1 MKVLFAVSDEA
12 ISQNIIKQ
20 YQEDY
25 KEIITST
32 NKYFFNAIIKELAK
46 DKTYDII
53 VISEDLE
60 PVANNNYDQ
69 IDKFIL
75 EKLDDISDEATKAN
89 GEDVP
94 IIFICSDRRT
104 RNDDLLRNLFS
115 MGIYNALVEKDRNIP
130 EVCRLINRPRA
141 KKEAKKYYLLD
152 GEEATYNGGSNALVS
167 EDQINNILNYYSQ
180 LGGAVDKYSE
190 TFDHI
195 AQQYD
200 DSQLRL
206 IIKFLPENVKVVL
219 EKSNAKYQ
227 QLVNKGTVLTNG
239 SYSEYSKKQDDLGSI
254 YQQDLK
260 SQKLSNPVVIPEAMN
275 FQTVHR
281 QPIMPNSQQPMGQRR
296 PVAPINQQGQQ
307 NPYGQQQRPNPYGQ
321 NPNAP
326 RPQQP
331 MQRPMQPGQGQPNPY
346 GQQQRPNP
354 YGQNPNAPRP
364 QQPMQRPVQPGQGQ
378 PNPYG
383 QQQRPNPYG
392 QQNPFGQNPGAPR
405 PQQPVQQ
412 PIQKPVQPVANPFQ
426 PSAPVQNPFDANQ
439 TSINPF
445 DMSNTEAINNN
456 PFGNPSEEGTQNPFD
471 LGSAEQAAEVNNPF
485 DLGSADQSTEQ
496 KSNDNTSNEEVIVNN
511 DISDIEVTDT
521 IEEIEETPVE
531 KVETP
536 KIEEADEV
544 VEDDEVD
551 VDEIEEIDNKLENI
565 DINEDSIVTEVDD
578 EKVVEEPV
586 IEQPK
591 RKRGRPKKNPV
602 EEAPVEETPIIPE
615 VEEKDEIAE
624 ALDKF
629 EIPSVEEKIE
639 EPKVEEPVI
648 EEIVE
653 ERPEEPVLEEVV
665 EEQPEE
671 PALEEIIEEQS
682 EEKSEPEV
690 FVPTEDIQVANYSVE
705 EETAPEISAEDLI
718 NDASYDFF
726 GDGDDNFPSTDTFNK
741 KKTEEPKEETIP
753 VEEPKVEEPKVEDVK
768 VEELKVETPTI
779 EKIETEKPKKEI
791 VIPTENTTFN
801 TVEMPMNNQ
810 MQNPMVNPMDMQMN
824 APMMNQMDMMNMQM
838 GDPMMMNQMD
848 MMNMQM
854 GDPMMMNQMDMMNM
868 QMGYPMMDPM
878 GMQFA
883 NFNMADYQPGEING
897 PHINGFEQFQGEIQ
911 PVDYSDDYAINVD
924 MQTLDQDVPT
934 QTGTHEVEGAG
945 KVVAFIGT
953 SKNGT
958 SFLADSVGMLFS
970 QAGIKT
976 AIVDTTKNKN
986 SYYMFTNNNAKLGN
1000 IAASSLKNLAKGRVE
1015 GLELNPSLS
1024 VFTGLP
1030 GDIDELYLD
1039 VDAIVNTLS
1048 MNFDVVLL
1056 DCDFSTDDK
1065 YFAKAKEFY
1074 LVQTMDA
1081 FTIQPLTRFL
1091 SELKLKGLLDEN
1103 KLRIIINKYIKMKKL
1118 SYKMIIGGLS
1128 KYNEPAMTLQR
1139 DLFNPN
1145 NVPYILIPF
1154 DDETYEAYL
1163 QEVAMCDFKLN
1174 NYSDN
1179 FLNALETLKNMI
1191 FNGEGSQDKAKKSL
1205 FNKKTKND
1213 NKTNYDKEI
1222 LQGPKSGS
1230 NT

>member
-1 MKVLFAVSDEA
+1 MKVLFAVSDET

-46 DKTYDII
+46 DKTYDAI

-69 IDKFIL
+69 IDKFLL
-75 EKLDDISDEATKAN
+75 EKLDDISDEASKVN

-130 EVCRLINRPRA
+130 EVCRLLNRPRA

-152 GEEATYNGGSNALVS
+152 GEETTYNGGSNALVS

-190 TFDHI
+190 VFDHI

-219 EKSNAKYQ
+219 EKENSKYQ

-239 SYSEYSKKQDDLGSI
+239 SYSEYSNKENKDLGSI

-281 QPIMPNSQQPMGQRR
+281 QPIMPNTQQPMGQRR
-296 PVAPINQQGQQ
+296 PIAPVNQQPNPYGQNPYGNPGAQRPQQPMQQPVQRPVQPVQQPVRQ
-307 NPYGQQQRPNPYGQ
+307 NPYGQAPYGNQNPYVQNPYGNQMPQQPVRPNPYGQ
-321 NPNAP
+321 NPYN
-326 RPQQP
+326 Q
-331 MQRPMQPGQGQPNPY
+331 NPY
-346 GQQQRPNP
+346 GNNGIQ
-354 YGQNPNAPRP
+354 
-364 QQPMQRPVQPGQGQ
+364 
-378 PNPYG
+378 
-383 QQQRPNPYG
+383 
-392 QQNPFGQNPGAPR
+392 PR

-412 PIQKPVQPVANPFQ
+412 PM
-426 PSAPVQNPFDANQ
+426 QNPFDTNQ
-439 TSINPF
+439 TTINPF

-456 PFGNPSEEGTQNPFD
+456 PFGNPSEENTQNPFD
-471 LGSAEQAAEVNNPF
+471 LGSAEQATVEIENPF
-485 DLGSADQSTEQ
+485 DLGSADQSMEQMSTENS
-496 KSNDNTSNEEVIVNN
+496 SNDEIVVN
-511 DISDIEVTDT
+511 DDIADIEVTDN
-521 IEEIEETPVE
+521 IEETPVE
-531 KVETP
+531 K
-536 KIEEADEV
+536 IESPVVDEESEV
-544 VEDDEVD
+544 VEES
-551 VDEIEEIDNKLENI
+551 VDEIDEIDNQLENI
-565 DINEDSIVTEVDD
+565 DINEDSIVTEIED
-578 EKVVEEPV
+578 EKVVEEPKA
-586 IEQPK
+586 EEPK
-591 RKRGRPKKNPV
+591 KKTRGRPKKKPVVEVEEQEPEENEIEATLDKFFIPSVDEKKVEEIKVEEPEIQETEEMKIDEPV
-602 EEAPVEETPIIPE
+602 EEETEIPDINFEDVKVEDYKPVE
-615 VEEKDEIAE
+615 K
-624 ALDKF
+624 
-629 EIPSVEEKIE
+629 
-639 EPKVEEPVI
+639 PKVEESRV
-648 EEIVE
+648 EEIE
-653 ERPEEPVLEEVV
+653 KE
-665 EEQPEE
+665 
-671 PALEEIIEEQS
+671 S
-682 EEKSEPEV
+682 EEAV
-690 FVPTEDIQVANYSVE
+690 
-705 EETAPEISAEDLI
+705 EETAAEEEQKSEISAEDLI
-718 NDASYDFF
+718 NDTTYDFF
-726 GDGDDNFPSTDTFNK
+726 DVNYDNSPSTESSN
-741 KKTEEPKEETIP
+741 EKEE
-753 VEEPKVEEPKVEDVK
+753 VKEEVKVEEP
-768 VEELKVETPTI
+768 EEVAPQEEQKE
-779 EKIETEKPKKEI
+779 EPKKEI
-791 VIPTENTTFN
+791 IIPTDNSSFN
-801 TVEMPMNNQ
+801 PVEMPMNNQ
-810 MQNPMVNPMDMQMN
+810 MNIPMGMNQMDMQMDYPMMNQMDIQMMDQMNMQMGMNPMDMQMMGY
-824 APMMNQMDMMNMQM
+824 PMINQMDMQ
-838 GDPMMMNQMD
+838 GFQ
-848 MMNMQM
+848 
-854 GDPMMMNQMDMMNM
+854 
-868 QMGYPMMDPM
+868 
-878 GMQFA
+878 
-883 NFNMADYQPGEING
+883 NFNMNDYQPGEING

-911 PVDYSDDYAINVD
+911 PVDYSDDYQINSLNSEMQFQEPEVPVVSAD
-924 MQTLDQDVPT
+924 M
-934 QTGTHEVEGAG
+934 HEVAG
-945 KVVAFIGT
+945 SGKIVAFIGT

-1000 IAASSLKNLAKGRVE
+1000 IAASSLKKLAKGQVE
-1015 GLELNPSLS
+1015 GLSLNPSLT

-1030 GDIDELYLD
+1030 GDVDELYLD
-1039 VDAIVNTLS
+1039 VDTIVNTLS
-1048 MNFDVVLL
+1048 MNFDVVIL

-1065 YFAKAKEFY
+1065 YFAKAKELY

-1103 KLRIIINKYIKMKKL
+1103 KLRIVINKYIKMKKL

-1145 NVPYILIPF
+1145 NVPYLLIPF

-1179 FLNALETLKNMI
+1179 FLNSLEKLKNMI
-1191 FNGEGSQDKAKKSL
+1191 FAEDDNQDRGKKGL
-1205 FNKKTKND
+1205 FNKKMKND

-1222 LQGPKSGS
+1222 LQGPKGGS
-1230 NT
+1230 NS

>member
-1 MKVLFAVSDEA
+1 MKVLFAVSDET

-46 DKTYDII
+46 DKTYDAI

-69 IDKFIL
+69 IDKFLL
-75 EKLDDISDEATKAN
+75 EKLDDISDEASKVN

-130 EVCRLINRPRA
+130 EVCRLLNRPRA

-152 GEEATYNGGSNALVS
+152 GEETTYNGGSNALVS

-180 LGGAVDKYSE
+180 LGGAVDRYSE
-190 TFDHI
+190 VFDHI

-219 EKSNAKYQ
+219 EKNNAKYQ

-239 SYSEYSKKQDDLGSI
+239 SYSEYSNKENKDLGSI

-281 QPIMPNSQQPMGQRR
+281 QPIMPNTQQPMGQRR
-296 PVAPINQQGQQ
+296 PIAPVNQQPQ
-307 NPYGQQQRPNPYGQ
+307 NPYGQ
-321 NPNAP
+321 NP
-326 RPQQP
+326 
-331 MQRPMQPGQGQPNPY
+331 Y
-346 GQQQRPNP
+346 G
-354 YGQNPNAPRP
+354 
-364 QQPMQRPVQPGQGQ
+364 
-378 PNPYG
+378 
-383 QQQRPNPYG
+383 
-392 QQNPFGQNPGAPR
+392 NPGAPR
-405 PQQPVQQ
+405 PQQPIQQ
-412 PIQKPVQPVANPFQ
+412 PVQRPVQPVQQPVRPNPYGQAPYGNQNPYVQNPYGNQAPQQPVRPNPYGPNPYNQNPYGNNGVQPRPQQPMQQPMQNPFGGQ
-426 PSAPVQNPFDANQ
+426 SEPMQNPFDTTQ
-439 TSINPF
+439 TTINPF

-456 PFGNPSEEGTQNPFD
+456 PFGNPSEENTQNPFD
-471 LGSAEQAAEVNNPF
+471 LGSAEQATVEIDNPF
-485 DLGSADQSTEQ
+485 EFGSADQSMEQMSTENS
-496 KSNDNTSNEEVIVNN
+496 SNDEIVVN
-511 DISDIEVTDT
+511 DDIADIEVTDT
-521 IEEIEETPVE
+521 IEETPVE
-531 KVETP
+531 KVESP
-536 KIEEADEV
+536 VVEEENEV
-544 VEDDEVD
+544 VEESVDD
-551 VDEIEEIDNKLENI
+551 VDEIDNQLENI
-565 DINEDSIVTEVDD
+565 DINEDSIVTEIED

-586 IEQPK
+586 EQPK
-591 RKRGRPKKNPV
+591 KKTRGRPKKKPV
-602 EEAPVEETPIIPE
+602 VEVEDQEPEKNEIEET
-615 VEEKDEIAE
+615 
-624 ALDKF
+624 LDKF
-629 EIPSVEEKIE
+629 FIPSVEENKLEEVNTEEPKVEEPVVEEPVVEESEIPEINLEEIKVEDIKVEDSKPVEQPKIE
-639 EPKVEEPVI
+639 EPKVEEI
-648 EEIVE
+648 EEVE
-653 ERPEEPVLEEVV
+653 PEEEQ
-665 EEQPEE
+665 EEQ
-671 PALEEIIEEQS
+671 
-682 EEKSEPEV
+682 K
-690 FVPTEDIQVANYSVE
+690 
-705 EETAPEISAEDLI
+705 PEISAEDLI
-718 NDASYDFF
+718 NDTTYDFF
-726 GDGDDNFPSTDTFNK
+726 DVNYDNTPSTDTLDK
-741 KKTEEPKEETIP
+741 KEE
-753 VEEPKVEEPKVEDVK
+753 VKEEVKVEEPKEVAPQ
-768 VEELKVETPTI
+768 EEQKE
-779 EKIETEKPKKEI
+779 EPKKEI
-791 VIPTENTTFN
+791 IIPTDNSSFN
-801 TVEMPMNNQ
+801 PVDMPMNNQ
-810 MQNPMVNPMDMQMN
+810 MDMQMGMNPMDMQMDYPMMN
-824 APMMNQMDMMNMQM
+824 QMDIQMMDQMNMQMGMNPMDMQMMGYPMMNQMDMQ
-838 GDPMMMNQMD
+838 GFQ
-848 MMNMQM
+848 
-854 GDPMMMNQMDMMNM
+854 
-868 QMGYPMMDPM
+868 
-878 GMQFA
+878 
-883 NFNMADYQPGEING
+883 NFNMNDYQPGEING

-911 PVDYSDDYAINVD
+911 PVDYSDDYQINSLNSEMQFQEPEVPVVSAD
-924 MQTLDQDVPT
+924 M
-934 QTGTHEVEGAG
+934 HEVAG
-945 KVVAFIGT
+945 SGKIVAFIGT

-1000 IAASSLKNLAKGRVE
+1000 IAASSLKKLAKGQVE
-1015 GLELNPSLS
+1015 GLNLNPSLT

-1030 GDIDELYLD
+1030 GDVDELYLD
-1039 VDAIVNTLS
+1039 VDTIVNTLS
-1048 MNFDVVLL
+1048 MNFDVVIL

-1065 YFAKAKEFY
+1065 YFAKAKELY

-1103 KLRIIINKYIKMKKL
+1103 KLRIVINKYIKMKKL

-1179 FLNALETLKNMI
+1179 FLNSLEKLKNMI
-1191 FNGEGSQDKAKKSL
+1191 FIEDDNQDRGKKGL

-1213 NKTNYDKEI
+1213 NKTNYDKEM

-1230 NT
+1230 KSNN